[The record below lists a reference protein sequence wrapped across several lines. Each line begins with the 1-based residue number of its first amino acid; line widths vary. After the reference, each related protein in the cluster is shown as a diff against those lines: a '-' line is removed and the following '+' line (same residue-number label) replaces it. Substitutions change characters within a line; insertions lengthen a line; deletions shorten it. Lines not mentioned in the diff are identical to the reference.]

1 MKEVYKRHWT
11 LYTVQETHWA
21 VAVAAK
27 IGGGLG
33 RRGELARFI
42 FHEKSVLMLSIRFPD
57 PPKPVG
63 LTDA

>member
-11 LYTVQETHWA
+11 LYKRHWA
-21 VAVAAK
+21 VAVTAK

-33 RRGELARFI
+33 RKGELARFI